1 MNLSLRLTFTE
12 APQKKGPPSTP
23 LDGPFV
29 SRHATRF
36 AARAGDDNVA
46 AGALVARS
54 PVPPIPAPT
63 PPVPDPGGVGSDGH
77 ACNFKSARRRAR
89 SLKFR
94 GWSVIGPPT
103 FVLTAGANAPVLSA
117 PAIVAEENLGG
128 VISNRHKAIDMPR
141 CCGAIE
147 PRRSA
152 VAGAIAP
159 GVVGRQSPNRDR
171 NVSIRSRGRQRSIS
185 SPERVLADHR
195 NRLERPP

>member
-1 MNLSLRLTFTE
+1 MNTSLRLTFTE

-89 SLKFR
+89 SLKIDRIGTACPFR
-94 GWSVIGPPT
+94 
-103 FVLTAGANAPVLSA
+103 
-117 PAIVAEENLGG
+117 
-128 VISNRHKAIDMPR
+128 KAINMPR
-141 CCGAIE
+141 CRGAIG
-147 PRRSA
+147 PHDPQ
-152 VAGAIAP
+152 VMGAIA
-159 GVVGRQSPNRDR
+159 
-171 NVSIRSRGRQRSIS
+171 RG
-185 SPERVLADHR
+185 
-195 NRLERPP
+195 